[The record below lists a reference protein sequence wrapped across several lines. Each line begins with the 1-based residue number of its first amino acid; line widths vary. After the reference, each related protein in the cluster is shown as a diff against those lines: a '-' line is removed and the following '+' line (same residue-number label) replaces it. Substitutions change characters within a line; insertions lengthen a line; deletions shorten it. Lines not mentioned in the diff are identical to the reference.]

1 MRNSRLRRLE
11 VVGKGI
17 EMMELDDAVQAIAM
31 TLGKRPEEV
40 LAKADRCIGQEM
52 ARAQASADEIHPKAN
67 KGLVARAAG
76 GF

>member
-1 MRNSRLRRLE
+1 MRNARLRRLE
-11 VVGKGI
+11 VVGKEI

-52 ARAQASADEIHPKAN
+52 ARAHAPADETHPKAN